1 MLIRY
6 ECGIGVMAVR
16 LLPCRDHRFD
26 SDMPLRLPKVNV
38 EGSIPSTRSSSSTE
52 PKVAKSFIVFFDI
65 PSLT

>member
-1 MLIRY
+1 
-6 ECGIGVMAVR
+6 
-16 LLPCRDHRFD
+16 
-26 SDMPLRLPKVNV
+26 MPLRLPKVNV